1 MDPVARLLVLGT
13 LDDKS
18 SLAKLRGHTD
28 MLRLIHDHM
37 RRMSVYFYWWTDGGA
52 GRALLHGSVDIDAA
66 ALQTPFQ
73 EFMWPRR
80 PTRREGRLW
89 SQPPPQA
96 GAAKKTKAR
105 GAHAPCPDD
114 VPDPLARKAKHEAK
128 KKGKK
133 KAATKKGNQKKESA
147 AVDTDEPEVGGE
159 DDEEEWNT
167 CQLLLI
173 DLGGASAPQQLRT
186 ECRKRK
192 GEASSGDWYH
202 IEDARC
208 CVCSARLYNCDGKVD
223 VEDLKIRSQAIE
235 ELELK
240 GQSLGEVLSRWR
252 LAVARC
258 CQDFYR

>member
-1 MDPVARLLVLGT
+1 
-13 LDDKS
+13 
-18 SLAKLRGHTD
+18 
-28 MLRLIHDHM
+28 M
-37 RRMSVYFYWWTDGGA
+37 RRRDDDDDDDDHEEEEPEREGESDC
-52 GRALLHGSVDIDAA
+52 
-66 ALQTPFQ
+66 
-73 EFMWPRR
+73 RR
-80 PTRREGRLW
+80 PSYRPLHHT
-89 SQPPPQA
+89 STSKQA
-96 GAAKKTKAR
+96 TT
-105 GAHAPCPDD
+105 
-114 VPDPLARKAKHEAK
+114 
-128 KKGKK
+128 K

-252 LAVARC
+252 LAVARSPDRTFGAGDRGYGPSSRRS
-258 CQDFYR
+258 QHHEA